1 MQQFHQELQSLNPQQ
16 LQAVRHK
23 DGPMLVLAGAGSGK
37 TRVATLRIAHL
48 LTNGVRAS
56 EILGLTFTNKAA
68 HEMKERVQKYAS
80 HNVLVTTFHSLG
92 ARLLRESIHHL
103 GYSTDFVIYDESD
116 SEKLLKE
123 AVRELGAS
131 VELDLKAARAYIS
144 RVKNGLVVEQEE
156 EFETLYHRYN
166 EKLKKCNALDFDDLL
181 RLPGELFRDFPDVL
195 AYYQERWKYMLVD
208 EYQDTNGAQY
218 NFVKRLSGDRCN
230 LFVVGDPD
238 QSIYSWRGANIENIL
253 NFEKDFAGATVVR
266 LEQNYRSTN
275 MILEAA
281 NAVITRNGGRYDKS
295 LWSALGDG
303 EKINFFSA
311 RSEREEARFV
321 GRQVQDFIDKGTKL
335 SNICV
340 FYRTNVQSR
349 VLEDEMISRRIPYV
363 IVGGVSFYLRKEIK
377 DVLSMLRL
385 LDNPQDL
392 ISFLRVVNLPK
403 RGLGET
409 TLEKIVD
416 AQEKSG
422 IPILHFMMKIYAEDA
437 WSSLPFTVTAK
448 QREGWADFAKTFHML
463 AETAE
468 NESLEELVRAAIF
481 ASRYIDVIAQDAETK
496 LERLENLEEL
506 IVKAAEW
513 EESKTAAV
521 KAAAELSL
529 SGEDPQQEAPLAP
542 TLSNFLADT
551 SLATSMDNTDK
562 DDDAITLMTIHNGKG
577 LEYEVAFLVGLEEDL
592 FPHINCK
599 KTEEQIEE
607 ERRLFYVGITRAK
620 RHLFISFAQVRS
632 LWGAT
637 RTMRP
642 SRFLQEIPA
651 KLRQLVNMSQPPAM
665 QAVPQSRPMPVREET
680 IFSIGEAV
688 FHPQF
693 GVGRVE
699 NAREGSHGLMYEI
712 LFTKDDST
720 KCLIAKIAPLSRLS
734 K

>member
-1 MQQFHQELQSLNPQQ
+1 MQQFHQELQTLNPEQRR
-16 LQAVRHK
+16 AVLHK

-37 TRVATLRIAHL
+37 TRVATLRIAQL
-48 LTNGVRAS
+48 LCSGVRPS

-103 GYSTDFVIYDESD
+103 GYSADFVIYDESD

-123 AVRELGAS
+123 AVRELQAGID
-131 VELDLKAARAYIS
+131 LDLKAARAYIS
-144 RVKNGLVVEQEE
+144 RVKNGLVVEPEQ

-195 AYYQERWKYMLVD
+195 SYYQERWKYMLVD

-238 QSIYSWRGANIENIL
+238 QSIYSWRGANIQNIL

-281 NAVITRNGGRYDKS
+281 NAVITKNGGRYDKS

-303 EKINFFSA
+303 EKISLFSA

-321 GRQVQDFIDKGTKL
+321 GRQVQDFLDKGTKL
-335 SNICV
+335 SDICV

-349 VLEDEMISRRIPYV
+349 VLEDEMIARRIPYV

-409 TLEKIVD
+409 TLEKIVS
-416 AQEKSG
+416 AQEQSG

-437 WSSLPFTVTAK
+437 WSTLPFTVTAK
-448 QREGWADFAKTFHML
+448 QKEGWADFAKTFHML

-481 ASRYIDVIAQDAETK
+481 QSRYIDVVAQDAETK

-513 EESKTAAV
+513 EESK
-521 KAAAELSL
+521 KAALETALE
-529 SGEDPQQEAPLAP
+529 EEKIEP

-562 DDDAITLMTIHNGKG
+562 EDDAITLMTIHNGKG
-577 LEYEVAFLVGLEEDL
+577 LEYQVAFLVGLEEDL

-599 KTEEQIEE
+599 KTPEQVEE

-642 SRFLQEIPA
+642 SRFLQEIPQ
-651 KLRQLVNMSQPPAM
+651 KLRTLVSMSQAPSM
-665 QAVPQSRPMPVREET
+665 QAPQPARPAAFVREET
-680 IFSIGEAV
+680 IFSIGETV

-712 LFTKDDST
+712 LFSKDEIT

>member
-1 MQQFHQELQSLNPQQ
+1 MQQFHQELKGLNPEQ
-16 LQAVRHK
+16 LQAVQHK

-48 LTNGVRAS
+48 LGSGVISS

-80 HNVLVTTFHSLG
+80 HSVLVTTFHSLG

-103 GYSTDFVIYDESD
+103 GYSSDFVIYDEDD
-116 SEKLLKE
+116 SNKLLKE
-123 AVRELGAS
+123 TMRDLAVS
-131 VELDLKAARAYIS
+131 SDLDHKALRAYIS
-144 RVKNGLVVEQEE
+144 RIKNGLVVEEQEG
-156 EFETLYHRYN
+156 FKVLYDRYN
-166 EKLKKCNALDFDDLL
+166 EKLKKCNAVDFDDLL
-181 RLPGELFRDFPDVL
+181 RLPVELFSNFDEVL
-195 AYYQERWKYMLVD
+195 KFYQERWKYMLVD

-218 NFVKRLSGDRCN
+218 SFVKHLCGDRCN

-238 QSIYSWRGANIENIL
+238 QSIYSWRGANIQNIL

-275 MILEAA
+275 IILEAA
-281 NAVITRNGGRYDKS
+281 NAVITKNGGRYEKS

-303 EKINFFSA
+303 EKISFFAA

-321 GRQVQDFIDKGTKL
+321 GRQVQDFLDNHNTKL
-335 SNICV
+335 SNMCV

-349 VLEDEMISRRIPYV
+349 VLEDEMLSRRIPYV

-385 LDNPQDL
+385 LDNPRDL

-409 TLEKIVD
+409 TLEKIIK

-422 IPILHFMMKIYAEDA
+422 LTILDFMMRIYAEDA
-437 WSSLPFTVTAK
+437 WTDLPFTVTAK
-448 QREGWADFAKTFHML
+448 QREGWADFAKTYLML
-463 AETAE
+463 METAE
-468 NESLEELVRAAIF
+468 SETLEELVRAAIF
-481 ASRYIDVIAQDAETK
+481 TSRYIDVIAQDNETK

-506 IVKAAEW
+506 IVKAQEW
-513 EESKTAAV
+513 EETK
-521 KAAAELSL
+521 KAN
-529 SGEDPQQEAPLAP
+529 GEEA
-542 TLSNFLADT
+542 TLSNFLSDT
-551 SLATSMDNTDK
+551 SLATSMDNADK
-562 DDDAITLMTIHNGKG
+562 DADAITLMTIHNGKG
-577 LEYEVAFLVGLEEDL
+577 LEFEVAFLVGLEEDL
-592 FPHINCK
+592 FPHINSK
-599 KTEEQIEE
+599 KTPEQVEE

-637 RTMRP
+637 RGMRP
-642 SRFLQEIPA
+642 SRFLQEIPQ
-651 KLRQLVNMSQPPAM
+651 KLRKLINMSQPAPM
-665 QAVPQSRPMPVREET
+665 EAVSRMSVTPPREET
-680 IFSIGEAV
+680 IFSIGEMV

-693 GVGRVE
+693 GAGRIE
-699 NAREGSHGLMYEI
+699 NAREGSHGLMYEV
-712 LFTKDDST
+712 LFSKDDTT

>member
-1 MQQFHQELQSLNPQQ
+1 MQQLHQELTTLNPEQR
-16 LQAVRHK
+16 QAVMHR

-48 LTNGVRAS
+48 IATGVRPS

-68 HEMKERVQKYAS
+68 HEMKERVEKYAGA
-80 HNVLVTTFHSLG
+80 HVLVTTFHSLG

-103 GYSTDFVIYDESD
+103 GYSQDFVIYDESD

-123 AVRELGAS
+123 VMRELGVAS
-131 VELDLKAARAYIS
+131 SLEPKALRSYIS
-144 RVKNGLVVEQEE
+144 STKNGLVVEEQEGFKVIYE
-156 EFETLYHRYN
+156 RYN

-181 RLPGELFRDFPDVL
+181 RLPVELFQTFEDVL

-218 NFVKRLSGDRCN
+218 NFVKLLCGKRCN

-238 QSIYSWRGANIENIL
+238 QSIYSWRGANIQNIL
-253 NFEKDFAGATVVR
+253 NFEKDFPGATVVR

-275 MILEAA
+275 VILEAA
-281 NAVITRNGGRYDKS
+281 NAVITRNGGRYDKR

-303 EKINFFSA
+303 EKINFFVA

-321 GRQVQDFIDKGTKL
+321 GKQVQEFLDKGTKP
-335 SNICV
+335 SNICL

-349 VLEDEMISRRIPYV
+349 VLEDEMLSRRIPYN

-385 LDNPQDL
+385 MDNPKDV

-416 AQEKSG
+416 ACEKSG
-422 IPILHFMMKIYAEDA
+422 LPILTFMMQTYAEDSF
-437 WSSLPFTVTAK
+437 SSLPFTLTAK
-448 QREGWADFAKTFHML
+448 QKEGWADFANTFLML
-463 AETAE
+463 MEVADS
-468 NESLEELVRAAIF
+468 ESLEELVRAAIF
-481 ASRYIDVIAQDAETK
+481 RSRYIDVIAQDSETK
-496 LERLENLEEL
+496 MERLENLEEL
-506 IVKAAEW
+506 IVKAEEW
-513 EESKTAAV
+513 EAA
-521 KAAAELSL
+521 
-529 SGEDPQQEAPLAP
+529 QEAP
-542 TLSNFLADT
+542 TLSNFLSDT
-551 SLATSMDNTDK
+551 SLATSMDSEQDA
-562 DDDAITLMTIHNGKG
+562 DAITLMTIHNGKG

-592 FPHINCK
+592 FPHINSK
-599 KTEEQIEE
+599 KTPEQVEE

-620 RHLFISFAQVRS
+620 RHLYISTSQMRS

-637 RTMRP
+637 RSMRP
-642 SRFLQEIPA
+642 SRFLQEIPQ
-651 KLRQLVNMSQPPAM
+651 KLMKKVVTTPFPAPAPMSMPKP
-665 QAVPQSRPMPVREET
+665 QANQE
-680 IFSIGEAV
+680 IFSIGEKV

-693 GVGRVE
+693 GLGRIE
-699 NAREGSHGLMYEI
+699 NVKESSHGPMYEI
-712 LFTKDDST
+712 FFTKDDSI
-720 KCLIAKIAPLSRLS
+720 KCLIAKLAPLA
-734 K
+734 